1 MDKEDDNHLTRENA
15 IKSLCELLGVI
26 STQNVFCTESP
37 NGISLG
43 MDVGEWSGYFI
54 VMDFFSLS
62 CKFFSFYGSEGDEY
76 CLEYTKSRTFE
87 SREEYGKFCRSQTI
101 VCDGN
106 LLRKC
111 PRTCESIIDIFNIKN
126 LSML

>member
-1 MDKEDDNHLTRENA
+1 MFTVTNIKMDKEDDNHLTRENA

-54 VMDFFSLS
+54 VMEAGA
-62 CKFFSFYGSEGDEY
+62 CKNNARAIAR
-76 CLEYTKSRTFE
+76 CSRK
-87 SREEYGKFCRSQTI
+87 RVQ
-101 VCDGN
+101 
-106 LLRKC
+106 
-111 PRTCESIIDIFNIKN
+111 RT
-126 LSML
+126 